1 MAAFRERRE
10 RWRVWIAA
18 SSLSDRSRERLRNA
32 RCCGSY
38 SWGCDGGFDVRGISA
53 RVLFFIGRFLGAILI
68 GQSVVLGRMID
79 RCLEEDAKVVLE
91 YE

>member
-1 MAAFRERRE
+1 
-10 RWRVWIAA
+10 
-18 SSLSDRSRERLRNA
+18 
-32 RCCGSY
+32 
-38 SWGCDGGFDVRGISA
+38 
-53 RVLFFIGRFLGAILI
+53 LFFIGRFLGAILI